1 MISDL
6 ISEEMGIPV
15 SVMMGANLANEVADD
30 KFCETTIGAKDPEV
44 GKDLKL
50 LFQTDHFRSVR
61 LDSDLEMIDATF
73 VCRVTVVSDIQIVEI
88 CGALKNIVACAA
100 GFCDGLKMGDNTKAA
115 TIRLGMKEMMKYG
128 DTFYPGGNPSTY
140 FESCGVADLITTCYG
155 GRNRKV
161 SEVRGQ

>member
-1 MISDL
+1 MDL
-6 ISEEMGIPV
+6 MQSKSTGVE
-15 SVMMGANLANEVADD
+15 L
-30 KFCETTIGAKDPEV
+30 
-44 GKDLKL
+44 
-50 LFQTDHFRSVR
+50 
-61 LDSDLEMIDATF
+61 IDATA
-73 VCRVTVVSDIQIVEI
+73 RVTVVSETQIVEI

-161 SEVRGQ
+161 SEVCSTGINKLIGNILYQILGDSKNNWDSPKINV

>member
-1 MISDL
+1 MSDT
-6 ISEEMGIPV
+6 
-15 SVMMGANLANEVADD
+15 
-30 KFCETTIGAKDPEV
+30 KT
-44 GKDLKL
+44 
-50 LFQTDHFRSVR
+50 
-61 LDSDLEMIDATF
+61 
-73 VCRVTVVSDIQIVEI
+73 VEI

-161 SEVRGQ
+161 SEVREGSIRSKAFQKYETNAVQWANTID